1 MRIKLPRWMRRA
13 TPAERLQRMAER
25 AQATIVELE
34 ADLIYTRGRLA
45 SLRQWER
52 KLETM
57 LEKLQ

>member
-1 MRIKLPRWMRRA
+1 MRINLPRWLRRS

-52 KLETM
+52 KLEEM
-57 LEKLQ
+57 QRRLG